1 MTRSPEGNKE
11 GNQSQYNP
19 LSLLNVY
26 MIKWKLL
33 MRSVTMRAS
42 PVGWKGLLEEKYTAQ
57 GYRQAQGCKVL
68 KMHQWQ
74 EKDSLKNQY

>member
-1 MTRSPEGNKE
+1 
-11 GNQSQYNP
+11 
-19 LSLLNVY
+19 
-26 MIKWKLL
+26 
-33 MRSVTMRAS
+33 MRAS